1 VKELINFKKLIV
13 VLLFTGIFSPGCN
26 ENIIE
31 EEEYGTGDDY
41 EIYREILIGKYS
53 ESGYLIVLNDST
65 YGEHYD
71 SLTIPYFCGQI
82 PGLYAETVIDYI
94 NNNNER
100 IKLRNIPG
108 FKNYVFSSKYQEKE
122 INTTHITFS
131 RIGYDRS
138 KSQAVLTI
146 AQSYR
151 GWDGSGF
158 LFFLKKEGNRWR
170 IDKIIGTWIS

>member
-1 VKELINFKKLIV
+1 MRKKFFIV
-13 VLLFTGIFSPGCN
+13 LFSCSIFSSGCN
-26 ENIIE
+26 ENIIDAG
-31 EEEYGTGDDY
+31 EYGTGDDY
-41 EIYREILIGKYS
+41 EIYKKILIEKYS

-65 YGEHYD
+65 FGEHYD
-71 SLTIPYFCGQI
+71 SLTVPYFCGQI

-94 NNNNER
+94 NINNER

-122 INTTHITFS
+122 INATHIAFS
-131 RIGYDRS
+131 RIGYDKS

-158 LFFLKKEGNRWR
+158 LYFMKKEGNRWR

>member
-1 VKELINFKKLIV
+1 MRKKFFIV
-13 VLLFTGIFSPGCN
+13 LFSSNIFFSGCN
-26 ENIIE
+26 ENIIGS
-31 EEEYGTGDDY
+31 EEYGTGDDY
-41 EIYREILIGKYS
+41 EIYKKILIGEYS

-65 YGEHYD
+65 YGEHFD
-71 SLTIPYFCGQI
+71 SLSIPYFCEQI

-100 IKLRNIPG
+100 IKLRDIPG

-122 INTTHITFS
+122 INATHITFS

-138 KSQAVLTI
+138 KSLAVLTI

-158 LFFLKKEGNRWR
+158 LYFMKKEGNR
-170 IDKIIGTWIS
+170 GG